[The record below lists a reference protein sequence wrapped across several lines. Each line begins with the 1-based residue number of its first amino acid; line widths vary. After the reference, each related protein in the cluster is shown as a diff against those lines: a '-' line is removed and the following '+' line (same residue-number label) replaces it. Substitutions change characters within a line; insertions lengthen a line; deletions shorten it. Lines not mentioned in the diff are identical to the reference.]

1 MRGLGEA
8 QTAARNALSGF
19 DSLWRPQVAGIDF
32 PYVTAEEA
40 ARLLGLTSKTL
51 ANWRSNGDGPR
62 FYRPSPKLVLYAVE
76 DLNAWVERDGPRFS
90 AAKR

>member
-1 MRGLGEA
+1 MASEKLKRQRTQRCQVL
-8 QTAARNALSGF
+8 TLSV
-19 DSLWRPQVAGIDF
+19 DTIVAGINF

-76 DLNAWVERDGPRFS
+76 DLNAWIERDGPRFS

>member
-1 MRGLGEA
+1 VVIGELKR
-8 QTAARNALSGF
+8 QRRLRCQVLFS
-19 DSLWRPQVAGIDF
+19 WRPKVAGIIF

-76 DLNAWVERDGPRFS
+76 DLNAWVERDGPRFTS
-90 AAKR
+90 AR